1 LFPADP
7 YPVNQLIEI
16 GVVARAHGL
25 DGVIRVKLFAVD
37 PEILQRLRRVVLR
50 LPDGSEVE
58 HALVRVQPGS
68 KGLPLVQLERCC
80 YRDEAEAL
88 RGALVLASREQLEPL
103 DPDEFYLRD
112 TVGCAVQTPEGEVLG
127 TVEEIGDNGAQ
138 SLLLIRRDQRI
149 YNVPAVSQFIADFD
163 GRRLV
168 LDLPDG
174 LWDAVGHLDEK

>member
-1 LFPADP
+1 
-7 YPVNQLIEI
+7 VNQLIEI

-25 DGVIRVKLFAVD
+25 EGGIRVKLFAVD

-50 LPDGSEVE
+50 LPDGGEVE
-58 HALVRVQPGS
+58 HQLVRVQPGS
-68 KGLPLVQLERCC
+68 KGLPVVQLDRCA

-88 RGALVLASREQLEPL
+88 RGALVLAARDELEPL
-103 DPDEFYLRD
+103 EPDEFYLRD
-112 TVGCAVQTPEGEVLG
+112 VVGCRAETPQGDLLG

-149 YNVPAVSQFIADFD
+149 HNVPAVAPFIVDFD
-163 GRRLV
+163 GQRLV

-174 LWDAVGHLDEK
+174 LWDAVGHTDEK